1 MHKTR
6 RSSFKY
12 TQVLNKMVKE
22 QAKKTQNVGERYYGE
37 ETVMW
42 FIEII
47 EI

>member
-12 TQVLNKMVKE
+12 TQVLNEMVKE